1 MRLTGVMH
9 VIEKA
14 KSGFFIVCKLPIC
27 STRAIIMLF
36 GLSLLSFLWTGL
48 YYQVQNERQL
58 AIVSAFKDTANFARA
73 FEEHTL
79 RTIKSIDQTVLFLK
93 HQYEQEGRSID
104 IPQYMKEG
112 RLTSQPFVLL
122 SVIDEQGY
130 LAVSN
135 QVPFLPSSLEDREHF
150 KVHQAADSGQLFIS
164 KPVFGR
170 SSGKWSIQMT
180 RRINK
185 PDGSFGGVAVISID
199 PWYFTKFYQQVNL
212 GKDSTI
218 TLIGR
223 DGIVR
228 ARDSGG
234 VSAIGQD
241 MSHSPLMEQLA
252 VSTAGNYF
260 SISSIDKV
268 KRFHSYRALSDY
280 PFVVSVGISE
290 EEVFRDVNKRLSS
303 YYRIAGIS
311 SVVISIFVLIL
322 LIITGRQKRTE
333 KALKQTRDNLELEV
347 VRRTQELFS
356 ANQELTQRNYELT
369 AALETIENAQK
380 RLAQQEKLAGIG
392 QLAAGIAHEI
402 NNPLG
407 FVTGNVETLE
417 HYFSAFGSVIPQY
430 RELVSMLPVITDAT
444 VTAKLKQ
451 IAWYEKDKD
460 LDYILNDFPELL
472 KDTVEGLDRMNK
484 IVKGI
489 RRFSHINQQV
499 AEPYDLN
506 EGLEST
512 LLVTQNEIRYC
523 AIVEKRLG
531 KLPVIEAVGS
541 EINQVLLNLIVNAA
555 QAIKDRHTAGLG
567 VITISTWQDE
577 AFAYCSIRDNGH
589 GIAPENLN
597 NIFNPFFTT
606 KPVGQGSGMG
616 LSISYDIIVNH
627 HKGEILV
634 ESSQGTGTT
643 FIVKLPLR
651 HGGV

>member
-1 MRLTGVMH
+1 MPCMLLKRLNPGSLLSVNLT
-9 VIEKA
+9 
-14 KSGFFIVCKLPIC
+14 IC
-27 STRAIIMLF
+27 STRAIIILF
-36 GLSLLSFLWTGL
+36 GISLLSFLWTGL
-48 YYQVQNERQL
+48 YYQEQNERQL
-58 AIVSAFKDTANFARA
+58 AIASAFKDTANFARA

-93 HQYEQEGRSID
+93 YQYEQEGRSID
-104 IPQYMKEG
+104 IPQYIKEG

-122 SVIDEQGY
+122 SVIDEQGD
-130 LAVSN
+130 LAVSD
-135 QVPFLPSSLEDREHF
+135 QVRFLPSSLEDCENF
-150 KVHQAADSGQLFIS
+150 KVHQTADSGQLFIS
-164 KPVFGR
+164 KPVLGHA
-170 SSGKWSIQMT
+170 SGKWSIQMT

-199 PWYFTKFYQQVNL
+199 PGYFTKFYKQVNL

-218 TLIGR
+218 TLVGR

-234 VSAIGQD
+234 FSAIGQD
-241 MSHSPLMEQLA
+241 MSNSTLMEQLA

-260 SISSIDKV
+260 STSSIDKV
-268 KRFHSYRALSDY
+268 KRLHSYRALSDY

-311 SVVISIFVLIL
+311 SVVISIFVVIL

-333 KALKQTRDNLELEV
+333 NALKQIRDNLELEV
-347 VRRTQELFS
+347 VRRTQELFT
-356 ANQELTQRNYELT
+356 ANQELIQRNYELT

-392 QLAAGIAHEI
+392 QLAAGVAHEI

-407 FVTGNVETLE
+407 FVTSNIETLE
-417 HYFSAFGSVIPQY
+417 QYFSAFGSVIPQY
-430 RELVSMLPVITDAT
+430 RELISILPAIDDAA
-444 VTAKLKQ
+444 VAAKLKQ
-451 IAWYEKDKD
+451 IAWHEKDKD
-460 LDYILNDFPELL
+460 LDYILNDFSELF
-472 KDTVEGLDRMNK
+472 KDTIEGLDRMNK
-484 IVKGI
+484 IVKGM

-512 LLVTQNEIRYC
+512 LLVAQNEIRYY
-523 AIVEKRLG
+523 ASVEKRLG

-555 QAIKDRHTAGLG
+555 QAIRDKHTTGLG
-567 VITISTWQDE
+567 AITVSTWHDE
-577 AFAYCSIRDNGH
+577 VFAYCSVQDDGA

-616 LSISYDIIVNH
+616 LSISYDIIANH

-634 ESSQGTGTT
+634 ESSQGTGTI
-643 FIVKLPLR
+643 FIVKLPMKY
-651 HGGV
+651 GGV

>member
-1 MRLTGVMH
+1 MSCMLLKRLNPGSLLSVNLT
-9 VIEKA
+9 
-14 KSGFFIVCKLPIC
+14 IC
-27 STRAIIMLF
+27 STRAIIILF
-36 GLSLLSFLWTGL
+36 GISLLSFLWTGL

-58 AIVSAFKDTANFARA
+58 ATASAFKDTANFSRA

-93 HQYEQEGRSID
+93 YQYEQEGRSID
-104 IPQYMKEG
+104 IPQYIKEG
-112 RLTSQPFVLL
+112 RLTSQSFLLL
-122 SVIDEQGY
+122 SVIDEQGD

-135 QVPFLPSSLEDREHF
+135 QIPFLPSSLKDREHF

-164 KPVFGR
+164 KPVLGR

-199 PWYFTKFYQQVNL
+199 PWYFTKFYKQVNL

-218 TLIGR
+218 TLVGR

-241 MSHSPLMEQLA
+241 MSNSILMKQLA

-268 KRFHSYRALSDY
+268 KRIHSYRALSDY

-290 EEVFRDVNKRLSS
+290 EEVFRDVNKRVSS

-311 SVVISIFVLIL
+311 SVIISIFVVIL

-333 KALKQTRDNLELEV
+333 NTLKQTRDNLELEV
-347 VRRTQELFS
+347 VRRTQELFT

-392 QLAAGIAHEI
+392 QLAAGVAHEI

-407 FVTGNVETLE
+407 FVTSNVETLE

-430 RELVSMLPVITDAT
+430 RELVSILPAIDDAA
-444 VTAKLKQ
+444 VAAKMKQ
-451 IAWYEKDKD
+451 IVRYEKDKD
-460 LDYILNDFPELL
+460 LDYILNDFPELF
-472 KDTVEGLDRMNK
+472 KDTVGGLDRMNK
-484 IVKGI
+484 IVKGM

-499 AEPYDLN
+499 AEPYDLI

-523 AIVEKRLG
+523 ASVEKKLG

-541 EINQVLLNLIVNAA
+541 EINQVLLNLMVNAA
-555 QAIKDRHTAGLG
+555 QAIKDKHTTGLG
-567 VITISTWQDE
+567 VITVSTWHDE
-577 AFAYCSIRDNGH
+577 GFAYCSIQDNGN

-643 FIVKLPLR
+643 FIVKLPMR
-651 HGGV
+651 HDGV